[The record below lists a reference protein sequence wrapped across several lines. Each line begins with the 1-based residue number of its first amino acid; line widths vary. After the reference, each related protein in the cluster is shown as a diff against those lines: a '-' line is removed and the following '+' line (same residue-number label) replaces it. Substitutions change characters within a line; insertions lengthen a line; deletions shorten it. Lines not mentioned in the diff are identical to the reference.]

1 MKFFRIIA
9 LVLYSIMLIGSFSSP
24 VFAAPSTV
32 LPDTTKTATDCQKI
46 MYWVNAHTTNISI
59 TQSTG
64 NGEEGTGVKKSI
76 KDVIAKR
83 ENVNMKEGI
92 GLVTYTEVL
101 ACAIMT
107 GDVKVWMIP
116 YFIRYVL
123 EFIIG
128 IAGLIAVGGIIY
140 GGYLYL
146 FAGLTS
152 DKEKGK
158 TAIKN
163 ALLGLVLVLTAW
175 AIVNIVIALVTF

>member
-1 MKFFRIIA
+1 MKFLRI
-9 LVLYSIMLIGSFSSP
+9 LFLTFYSILIVWGYSFP
-24 VFAAPSTV
+24 VFAATGTV
-32 LPDTTKTATDCQKI
+32 LPDTQKTTTDCQKI
-46 MYWVNAHTTNISI
+46 MYWVNAHTTKITI
-59 TQSTG
+59 TQSNG
-64 NGEEGTGVKKSI
+64 NEQTGTGTETSI
-76 KDVIAKR
+76 KTLIAERK
-83 ENVNMKEGI
+83 NVPVDGI
-92 GLVTYTEVL
+92 DGGVPYTEVL

-107 GDVKVWMIP
+107 GDIKVWMLP
-116 YFIRYVL
+116 YFIRYIL

-128 IAGLIAVGGIIY
+128 IAGLITVGGIIY

-146 FAGLTS
+146 FAGVSS